1 MALHHNDSSAS
12 KKFDHQ
18 NSQIRCAWGKWIKK
32 KVLFSARKFIW
43 DSLKTIEQKFFTKAS
58 ENINIQH
65 HGNNITSHYAYLV
78 CVTTIQKLKT
88 HTWITWSANYTQTR
102 LFKNYRHQSC
112 HRFTVK
118 CYTPPFVYQKQKN
131 TQDGK

>member
-18 NSQIRCAWGKWIKK
+18 NSQIRCGWGKWIKL
-32 KVLFSARKFIW
+32 KVLFSVRKFIW

-65 HGNNITSHYAYLV
+65 HGNNITSHYTYLV
-78 CVTTIQKLKT
+78 CVTTIQKVKNSYLNNMVSKLYSNSIIQKLSSPVVSPVHRLMLHTAFCLPKT
-88 HTWITWSANYTQTR
+88 
-102 LFKNYRHQSC
+102 K
-112 HRFTVK
+112 
-118 CYTPPFVYQKQKN
+118 
-131 TQDGK
+131 